1 MGSLYRPKLKD
12 WRTRPVAAQRSAV
25 WWVKYYANGRAVR
38 ESTNT
43 DDKDAAKRILK
54 QREGAAAS
62 GQPILPRVDRVRYE
76 AIAADLRQHYETT
89 GSRNL
94 KEADG
99 RLAPLKAFFAGRRV
113 ATIGPADVMAY
124 AAKRQAEAVANAT
137 VNRELAVL
145 LRMLRLAYE
154 HGKLARLPV
163 IRKLKE
169 AAPREGFFERDQY
182 EAVGRR
188 LKPDLQVAAAI
199 AYAFGWRIRCEV
211 LTLKRRQLDLEA
223 GTLRLDPGTTKNDE
237 GRLVYLTPELA
248 RLLGEQLD
256 RVRALERKTGRI
268 IPYLFPYLGGR
279 RRAGHQRR
287 DFRKAWETACRTA
300 GVPGRLRH
308 DFRRTAVR
316 NMVNDGTPEKVAML
330 ITGHKTRA
338 VFDRYHIV
346 APEDLKAATARMA
359 ARDGHVSGHVRAASV
374 DKRPVSSDDSRT
386 RL

>member
-1 MGSLYRPKLKD
+1 
-12 WRTRPVAAQRSAV
+12 
-25 WWVKYYANGRAVR
+25 
-38 ESTNT
+38 
-43 DDKDAAKRILK
+43 
-54 QREGAAAS
+54 
-62 GQPILPRVDRVRYE
+62 
-76 AIAADLRQHYETT
+76 
-89 GSRNL
+89 
-94 KEADG
+94 
-99 RLAPLKAFFAGRRV
+99 
-113 ATIGPADVMAY
+113 
-124 AAKRQAEAVANAT
+124 
-137 VNRELAVL
+137 
-145 LRMLRLAYE
+145 
-154 HGKLARLPV
+154 V

-182 EAVGRR
+182 EAVRRR

-199 AYAFGWRIRCEV
+199 AYAFGWRIRSEV
-211 LTLKRRQLDLEA
+211 LTLERRQLDLEA

-248 RLLGEQLD
+248 RLLGGQLD

-287 DFRKAWETACRTA
+287 DFRKAWTTACTKA

-359 ARDGHVSGHVRAASV
+359 ARDGHVSGHVRAANV
-374 DKRPVSSDDSRT
+374 DKRAVSSEDLST